1 MEENAMQGIEMAA
14 AILLFIF
21 ALSSAVY
28 SYTNMMNILEDTI
41 SINITSEQ
49 GKTAEQVEIDPN
61 NIKRQA
67 DAAEIIMSALN
78 LEKTVKSSGNNDY
91 SINIINGTVT
101 FSVSYDVSNNYAV
114 YRNETLG
121 VNIGKYSTYPDVL
134 VNMTGVESFDK
145 LVEKL
150 NDVVADSKYYVTYTD
165 VSITYTKIWFYI
177 WDFLWK
183 ELALDGRFN

>member
-165 VSITYTKIWFYI
+165 VSITYTKI
-177 WDFLWK
+177 
-183 ELALDGRFN
+183 

>member
-121 VNIGKYSTYPDVL
+121 VNIGKFSTYPDVL